1 VNHVAVVAGWL
12 ALTVGIGLASSYALE
27 YRTGHAIK
35 MVWAYSAWLAVTAL
49 TIGRVV
55 RGWCA
60 HRAAMLTNVLFAGV
74 VVLYIA
80 FRVIDPLKG
89 RFL

>member
-1 VNHVAVVAGWL
+1 
-12 ALTVGIGLASSYALE
+12 
-27 YRTGHAIK
+27 
-35 MVWAYSAWLAVTAL
+35 VTAL